1 MLKLYKTTIVASTF
15 TAFFACII
23 SIMCECIQFP
33 HALLVQNYAVG
44 ISCSLVVVIITTVL
58 QYSHEHKRVFDAYCS
73 SLRDLVFCISIAFP
87 SSEDNE
93 DPSNGFYNYLFE
105 KLDSAFKLFEKN
117 NRDLFWFSKNK
128 KKLQEDVYM
137 CYAHLWIDFERQRF
151 ESAKACIEAL
161 ENHPKF
167 IPLINACIAIFPDG
181 LGKDSFEAEYKDIVL
196 KSVSP

>member
-1 MLKLYKTTIVASTF
+1 MLKLYKTTIIASTF
-15 TAFFACII
+15 AALFACII

-58 QYSHEHKRVFDAYCS
+58 QYLYEHKRVFNAYCS
-73 SLRDLVFCISIAFP
+73 SLRKLVFVISIAFP
-87 SSEDNE
+87 PSEDVE
-93 DPSNGFYNYLFE
+93 DPSNEFYNRFFE
-105 KLDSAFKLFEKN
+105 QLDAAFKRFEKN
-117 NRDLFWFSKNK
+117 ERELYWFSRK
-128 KKLQEDVYM
+128 KKKQQEEVYM

-181 LGKDSFEAEYKDIVL
+181 LAKDSFEAEYKDIVL